1 MNNKPYFD
9 NVYIYGNL
17 YLDKVL
23 LEYDFFSYSIL
34 KDNKGK
40 FFVCYC
46 YEVEKRQSWLINE
59 IKIDDLISFLLNKID
74 IKRAFLI
81 GDNKKIIIIRDYDS
95 GKEKSES
102 VNTNKI
108 IKMDILPDEN
118 EFLDKKRRIK

>member
-23 LEYDFFSYSIL
+23 LEYEFFSYSIL

-46 YEVEKRQSWLINE
+46 YEV
-59 IKIDDLISFLLNKID
+59 
-74 IKRAFLI
+74 
-81 GDNKKIIIIRDYDS
+81 
-95 GKEKSES
+95 
-102 VNTNKI
+102 
-108 IKMDILPDEN
+108 
-118 EFLDKKRRIK
+118 